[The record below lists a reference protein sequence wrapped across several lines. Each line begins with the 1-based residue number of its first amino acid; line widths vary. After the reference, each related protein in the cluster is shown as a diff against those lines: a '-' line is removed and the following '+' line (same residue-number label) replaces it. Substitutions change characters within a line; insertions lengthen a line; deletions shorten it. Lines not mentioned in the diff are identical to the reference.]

1 MAIAL
6 SVRLVHLGILY
17 SFNMKNKDR
26 ISQRLQ
32 KANNVLFHAQG
43 VNPLVSVGLYLKI
56 VVPYVLYDSELTTSN
71 LSVISRVQ
79 HYTVKC
85 IQGLPTWTR
94 SDMAETMVG
103 LNRLQSQMETRKL
116 MVLHKNFFF
125 LGICDK
131 WYIYSNKIMFLND
144 KSLVTWWFIPDIC
157 QLLSRYR
164 LRCMLLSTTFYF
176 HHPVCVVKVKEQ
188 LL

>member
-85 IQGLPTWTR
+85 IQGLPT
-94 SDMAETMVG
+94 
-103 LNRLQSQMETRKL
+103 
-116 MVLHKNFFF
+116 
-125 LGICDK
+125 
-131 WYIYSNKIMFLND
+131 
-144 KSLVTWWFIPDIC
+144 
-157 QLLSRYR
+157 
-164 LRCMLLSTTFYF
+164 
-176 HHPVCVVKVKEQ
+176 
-188 LL
+188 